1 MASYKNYPDLYDF
14 LEQTSPGTA
23 RGAGDKKND
32 VINKDFAF
40 NPNLVR
46 TGSVSVDS
54 TFDTTNHTTRLTR
67 GFIRNLI
74 TDQGEGRAMFPNMR
88 CRFQFNP
95 QDIEHM
101 IEARKDMYL
110 PILQDPKQLTQ
121 PMAGNA
127 SFAFELI
134 FDRTTE
140 VNSAVSLFTREN
152 NSQVPDQDS
161 PQTVGVFHDLR
172 VLYSIIGQG
181 LSAELMKAQ
190 EQKTRSDIA
199 YYASKNYSELNIQ
212 VDAST
217 GTTVYNGVTTTN
229 EDGDIEIDSNSAD
242 LATFLNDLN
251 NPSGDA
257 ATNLSFMSNIN
268 VGNSAFLIPQPCRV
282 IFSPMFMVDG
292 FVMNT
297 RVLFTK
303 FSAKMIPIQCK
314 VFIQMQAVY
323 IGFAKNKTFISQQL
337 ADTAAAN
344 TDGQQLADSSNF
356 EITKILAKNLTAIN
370 VGYSSDKRILGD
382 ISEATSEWA
391 LSTGSNKEGS
401 NKADSGLVYQPIW
414 LYGTKNFWY
423 RRPYIVNE
431 SAVTKDPTLE
441 YNPAYRISYANPTTT
456 PNFMPGLTVTLV
468 SSKAE
473 KDEISK
479 KVFEEYDKETP
490 NIKINIG
497 ARIYGPFSTSAAA
510 TDFKVNKLGVT
521 PGAYPGTNDYP
532 TGVKLLG
539 NYFVGADIASKEAW
553 EDFADGPHDF
563 LLSSSSPNDNFFN
576 DSNQAANPITPATTN
591 SSNVSAFSSVVSSIT
606 TYVSGLT
613 GTSTQKVN
621 DTAQLTKLYR
631 ATPGSSQENTNPR
644 WDSSIDGTNV
654 TYGSSTFPAGT
665 YNALPDSLLSVAST
679 VHDLNNKYFV
689 VVTETSLEI
698 KVLTV
703 ANAGTVPFSLVTTRV
718 ADVLQG
724 ATTQYVASAR
734 QVYPSAQGL
743 LYGPI
748 GTVL

>member
-1 MASYKNYPDLYDF
+1 MTSYKDYADLYDF
-14 LEQTSPGTA
+14 LEQTSPGTS
-23 RGAGDKKND
+23 RGVGDKKDD
-32 VINKDFAF
+32 VLNKPFAF
-40 NPNLVR
+40 DPNLVR
-46 TGSVSVDS
+46 TGTVRVDS
-54 TFDTTNHTTRLTR
+54 SFETTNSTTRLTR

-74 TDQGEGRAMFPNMR
+74 TDQGEGRTRFPNMR

-95 QDIEHM
+95 QDIEHA

-140 VNSAVSLFTREN
+140 VNSSTSLSFKEDN
-152 NSQVPDQDS
+152 ADVPDQSS

-190 EQKTRSDIA
+190 EEKTRSDIA
-199 YYASKNYSELNIQ
+199 YYASRNYSELNIQ

-217 GTTVYNGVTTTN
+217 GTTEYNGVTKVN
-229 EDGDIEIDSNSAD
+229 AEGDIETDTNSAN
-242 LATFLNDLN
+242 LAAFLNDIN

-268 VGNSAFLIPQPCRV
+268 IGNSAFLIPQPCRV

-323 IGFAKNKTFISQQL
+323 LGFAKNKTFISQQL

-344 TDGQQLADSSNF
+344 TDGQQFADSSNF

-382 ISEATSEWA
+382 NSEATSEWA
-391 LSTGSNKEGS
+391 LSTGTNKEGS

-423 RRPYIVNE
+423 RRPYIVAE
-431 SAVTKDPTLE
+431 SASIKDPTLS
-441 YNPAYRISYANPTTT
+441 YDPSYRISYANSITT

-468 SSKAE
+468 SSKKE

-479 KVFEEYDKETP
+479 KVFEAYDKETP
-490 NIKINIG
+490 TIKINIG
-497 ARIYGPFSTSAAA
+497 ARIYGPFATSAEA
-510 TDFKVNKLGVT
+510 TSFKVNKLGVT

-539 NYFVGADIASKEAW
+539 NYFVGANIASKEAW

-563 LLSSSSPNDNFFN
+563 LLSSTSPNSNFFN
-576 DSNQAANPITPATTN
+576 DSNQAANPITPSTTN
-591 SSNVSAFSSVVSSIT
+591 SSNVSAFSSIVSSIS

-613 GTSTQKVN
+613 GTATQKSN
-621 DTAQLTKLYR
+621 DTTQLTRLYR
-631 ATPGSSQENTNPR
+631 ASYASPQENTNPR
-644 WDSSIDGTNV
+644 WDSTLDGTNV

-665 YNALPDSLLSVAST
+665 YNTLPDSLLSVANT
-679 VHDLNNKYFV
+679 VHGLNNKYFV

-703 ANAGTVPFSLVTTRV
+703 ANAGTIPFSLVTTRV

-724 ATTQYVASAR
+724 STINYVASAR

-743 LYGPI
+743 LAGPI
-748 GTVL
+748 GSVI